1 MKDLNDELPPDIK
14 ILAVRKVAKHFDMR
28 QGAKTR
34 IYNYIIPSKMFQP
47 YEQFKDGHK
56 IEG

>member
-14 ILAVRKVAKHFDMR
+14 ILAVKKVAKHFDMR

-47 YEQFKDGHK
+47 Y
-56 IEG
+56 